1 MRGIMSARTKS
12 LKVVEAKP
20 VEIPANTSSFEL
32 PPAKGAVKM
41 ISADNVAELV
51 TLLKTEAKVL

>member
-1 MRGIMSARTKS
+1 M
-12 LKVVEAKP
+12 VVEP
-20 VEIPANTSSFEL
+20 SSSEKSTTLKNFDL

-41 ISADNVAELV
+41 ISADNVSELV